1 MAVNGYDRCH
11 MTAEELPVAATHA
24 VPESR
29 AARAARRRNS
39 RGEGDRLRVELLE
52 AAVELMAESGDVDKV
67 SLRAIAQRA
76 GVSPTAVYLH
86 FEDHRTLLRAAV
98 AYCWDEF
105 EARLDA
111 VDDETDDPFR
121 RLRAAGD
128 AYVAFA
134 VEQHGKYAVLFSN
147 RIDVRDRPD
156 ESFGESAFAQLVDHV
171 TAILDANGDDRDP
184 LFVAV
189 QLHSWIHGIVDLTC
203 RHPMFEWPSTDALLD
218 DLVVRL
224 GLVPTTG

>member
-1 MAVNGYDRCH
+1 MATVTSSTTTSTGSSTGSSTT
-11 MTAEELPVAATHA
+11 TAGDLP
-24 VPESR
+24 
-29 AARAARRRNS
+29 ARRRNP
-39 RGEGDRLRVELLE
+39 RGEGDRLRVDLLD
-52 AAVELMAESGDVDKV
+52 AAVELMAESGDLDKV
-67 SLRAIAQRA
+67 TLRAIAHRA
-76 GVSPTAVYLH
+76 GVSPTAVYRH
-86 FEDHRTLLRAAV
+86 FDDHRSLLRAAV
-98 AYCWDEF
+98 AYCWNEF
-105 EARLDA
+105 ESRLA
-111 VDDETDDPFR
+111 AADDETSDPYS

-156 ESFGESAFAQLVDHV
+156 ESFGESAFTRLVEHV

-184 LFVAV
+184 FFVAV
-189 QLHSWIHGIVDLTC
+189 ELHSWIHGIVDLTC

-224 GLVPTTG
+224 GLVPNAA